1 MVEDRTVFRVS
12 NCVLLEK
19 KRFDRWISDLKGYII
34 NKIIGRIFRRTRIQK
49 LYIEDI
55 LWNWEELSQR
65 GDISRI
71 VVASGL
77 NESKI
82 RERSVFPNSWIF
94 TNNILITINNY
105 KFIINNNNNY
115 SSKPLCSEDRKF

>member
-1 MVEDRTVFRVS
+1 MVGDRTVFRVS

-34 NKIIGRIFRRTRIQK
+34 NKIIGRIFGRIQK

-94 TNNILITINNY
+94 TNNILIIINNY

>member
-1 MVEDRTVFRVS
+1 MVGDRTVFRVS

-34 NKIIGRIFRRTRIQK
+34 NKIIGRIFGRTRIQK

>member
-1 MVEDRTVFRVS
+1 MVGDRTVFRVS

-34 NKIIGRIFRRTRIQK
+34 NKIIGRIFGRTRIQK
-49 LYIEDI
+49 LHIEDI